1 MKYRIVC
8 TISLPSLLWT
18 GLLFTPPTS
27 DSEAEA
33 ESKGRKGR
41 LLEGKSPK
49 EDYDSLFSSH
59 PILPATF
66 TPRARLG
73 SDSDLVI
80 TGTDFA
86 LKEQMCFEAWQLIT
100 ITKYE
105 EEIRDD
111 GTVDYVPAGIKEDIS
126 EEDYEMAAQGIVP
139 YYQDLLGL
147 EGYELSPQEIMEAVT
162 SAPCR

>member
-86 LKEQMCFEAWQLIT
+86 LKEQMCFEALQL

-105 EEIRDD
+105 EEILDD